1 MAIGPRWTQTAIDD
15 LRAGLRDTMTIEDI
29 AAALGR
35 SVGDVESMM
44 RRMRMRAQQPSSR
57 K

>member
-1 MAIGPRWTQTAIDD
+1 MANGPRWTQTAIDD
-15 LRAGLRDTMTIEDI
+15 LRAGLRDIMAVEDI

-35 SVGDVESMM
+35 TVGDVEGMM
-44 RRMRMRAQQPSSR
+44 RRMRMRVQRPSSQ